1 MRFEE
6 CLSYFRYTYI
16 VDTLSRCDLF
26 LVEVVFGGIPLS
38 EELGDAIYAFGPEI
52 DLCIFGLIFM
62 NRLRWLEA

>member
-1 MRFEE
+1 MK
-6 CLSYFRYTYI
+6 Y
-16 VDTLSRCDLF
+16 TLSRCDLF

-62 NRLRWLEA
+62 NRLRWLET